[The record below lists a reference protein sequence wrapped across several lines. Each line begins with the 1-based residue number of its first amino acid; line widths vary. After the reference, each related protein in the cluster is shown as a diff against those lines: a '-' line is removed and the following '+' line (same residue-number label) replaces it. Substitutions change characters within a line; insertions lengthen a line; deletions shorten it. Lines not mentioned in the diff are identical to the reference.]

1 MTDFLRFALL
11 GVGAGGL
18 YALVGQGLVLVHRGS
33 GVLNFAQGG
42 FAAAGAYVFYSLTQS
57 SGWPNGLAAV
67 TVIAGVAAFGALF
80 HLLVMGRLVNSG
92 PFVKLIA
99 TLGMLVAVEQAV
111 IMHWGTDPLVLAPFL
126 PTSSLSFG
134 HGVAVGADRLIILGV
149 AIVISVGLSGW
160 LRLARTGLA
169 VSAVG
174 EDATTAA
181 ALGWSPSR
189 LGALTWAL
197 GTGLAALGGL
207 LLAPISGLDPSTLT
221 LVVVPALGAALIGG
235 FSSFGLTLLGGLAI
249 GIAQSLTSFYVSAP
263 GWSSAVPFVVIVLVL
278 VLRGD
283 ALPVRGTVIER
294 LPRVGSGIVRAPV
307 LVAAVLA
314 AVVLALAVLPA
325 NWTDA
330 LSTSLE
336 FTLVL
341 ASIVVVT
348 GYAGQLSLAQFALAG
363 VGALVAARVAVAG
376 GPYWLALLVGT
387 LATIPVGV
395 AVGLTALR
403 TRGPALAV
411 ATLGLGL
418 VIQTLPL
425 SDQTWTGGLN
435 GLSVGNIKLF
445 GLDVDPIVHSG
456 RYAAVLALVVA
467 AVLLC
472 VANLRRGTIGRQ
484 LLAIRSNERAAA
496 ALGANVAWLKLY
508 AFAVAAGIA
517 GLAGGFFAFRT
528 NLLTFDNF
536 TTFQSVSAIA
546 LVVVG
551 GIGYA
556 LGALIGGVY
565 AAGGLFVIVVS
576 QLFGGDI
583 GNALLLATGLL
594 TMLVVVRAPD
604 GLAGLIPAASRP
616 PPSDAA
622 PQRGARLPAVASAGL
637 RIERL
642 SVRYGAVVAV
652 RELSLEVE
660 PGTIVGLI
668 GPNGAGKT
676 TLIDAVSG
684 FVPCRCAGI
693 WLGEYRLDGLG
704 AHHRAV
710 AGLGRT
716 FQSNELFDDLSVR
729 DNLLVAARRPAL
741 HEWLTAGVRVPAAA
755 LGSAE
760 QLGIE
765 VLGLGSVLDAYPDE
779 LSLADRRLTAIA
791 RSFVRWPSV
800 LLLDEPAAGLGQAQV
815 VELGRLLR
823 RLALEA
829 RMGILLV
836 EHRVELVLSCSDR
849 VVAMDFGLEIAN
861 GTPSQVRGDPAV
873 LAAYLGVDAASE
885 VPG

>member
-11 GVGAGGL
+11 GVGAGAL

-33 GVLNFAQGG
+33 GVLNFAQGA
-42 FAAAGAYVFYSLTQS
+42 FAAAGAYLFYSLTQS
-57 SGWPNGLAAV
+57 AGWPSGLATA
-67 TVIAGVAAFGALF
+67 TVVAGAAAFGALF
-80 HLLVMGRLVNSG
+80 HLLVMGRLAQASA
-92 PFVKLIA
+92 FVKLIA

-126 PTSSLSFG
+126 PTSSVSFG
-134 HGVAVGADRLIILGV
+134 HGIDVGADRLIILGIV
-149 AIVISVGLSGW
+149 VVISLAGGGW
-160 LRLARTGLA
+160 MRFTRTGLA
-169 VSAVG
+169 VSAVA
-174 EDATTAA
+174 EDATAAA

-197 GTGLAALGGL
+197 GTGLAALGGI

-263 GWSSAVPFVVIVLVL
+263 GWSSAVPFVVIVIVL

-283 ALPVRGTVIER
+283 ALPVRGAVIER

-307 LVAAVLA
+307 VVPAVGL

-341 ASIVVVT
+341 GSIVVVT

-376 GPYWLALLVGT
+376 GPYWLALLAGS
-387 LATIPVGV
+387 LACVPVGV
-395 AVGLTALR
+395 AVGLAALR

-418 VIQTLPL
+418 VIQSLPL
-425 SDQTWTGGLN
+425 SDQAWTGGLN
-435 GLSVGNIKLF
+435 GLQVGNIKLF
-445 GLDVDPIVHSG
+445 GVDVDPIAHSG
-456 RYAAVLALVVA
+456 RYAAVLTLVVA
-467 AVLLC
+467 AVLVT
-472 VANLRRGTIGRQ
+472 VANLRRGNIGRQ

-508 AFAVAAGIA
+508 AFAIAAGIA

-551 GIGYA
+551 GVGYA
-556 LGALIGGVY
+556 LGALIGGLY
-565 AAGGLFVIVVS
+565 AAGGVFVIVVS

-604 GLAGLIPAASRP
+604 GLAGLIPASRRRP
-616 PPSDAA
+616 PAAHAPRPAARFPAA
-622 PQRGARLPAVASAGL
+622 PAARLQ
-637 RIERL
+637 IEQL
-642 SVRYGAVVAV
+642 SVRYGAVTAV
-652 RELSLEVE
+652 RELSLEVD
-660 PGTIVGLI
+660 PGTVVGLI

-684 FVPCRCAGI
+684 FVPCSCKGI
-693 WLGEYRLDGLG
+693 WLGEHRLERLG
-704 AHHRAV
+704 AHRRAI

-716 FQSNELFDDLSVR
+716 FQSNELFEDLCIR
-729 DNLLVAARRPAL
+729 DNLLVASRRPAR
-741 HEWLTAGVRVPAAA
+741 HEWLTAGVRVPAAP
-755 LGSAE
+755 LGGAE
-760 QLGIE
+760 ELVVD
-765 VLGLGSVLDAYPDE
+765 VLELGSVLDAYPDE
-779 LSLADRRLTAIA
+779 LSLADRRLAAIA
-791 RSFVRWPSV
+791 RSVVRWPSV
-800 LLLDEPAAGLGQAQV
+800 LLLDEPGAGLGQAQAR
-815 VELGRLLR
+815 ELGALLR

-829 RMGILLV
+829 RIGILLV
-836 EHRVELVLSCSDR
+836 EHRVELVLGYSDR
-849 VVAMDFGLEIAN
+849 VVAMDFGVQIAD
-861 GTPSQVRGDPAV
+861 GPPDRVRRHPAV
-873 LAAYLGVDAASE
+873 LAAYLGVEPTAE
-885 VPG
+885 VLG